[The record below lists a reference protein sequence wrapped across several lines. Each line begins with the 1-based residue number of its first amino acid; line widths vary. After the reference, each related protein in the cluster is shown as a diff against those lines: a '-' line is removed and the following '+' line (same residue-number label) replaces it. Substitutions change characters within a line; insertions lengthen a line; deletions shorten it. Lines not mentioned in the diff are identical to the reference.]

1 MQQPAHWS
9 ICALTHPGTHTHT
22 HKYTLAAKQP
32 TWHKEI
38 GSCPFRTLR
47 QGQAG
52 RDRSRQAARQKRE
65 GGRVWSM
72 ANCISNEVCVCF
84 AITLGWNCLEFVTH
98 LGESTGHDDGPNK
111 MDAVSGRWMY
121 VSSDAYI
128 DSYLYKY
135 SIYCWIYCFS
145 EFLHL

>member
-1 MQQPAHWS
+1 MKIIIFPRSLQATPSPTCSSLHIGQFAHS
-9 ICALTHPGTHTHT
+9 HTQAHT

-52 RDRSRQAARQKRE
+52 RDRGRQAARQKRE

-72 ANCISNEVCVCF
+72 ANCILNEVCVCF
-84 AITLGWNCLEFVTH
+84 ALTLGWNCLEFVTH

-111 MDAVSGRWMY
+111 MDAVSGR
-121 VSSDAYI
+121 
-128 DSYLYKY
+128 
-135 SIYCWIYCFS
+135 
-145 EFLHL
+145 